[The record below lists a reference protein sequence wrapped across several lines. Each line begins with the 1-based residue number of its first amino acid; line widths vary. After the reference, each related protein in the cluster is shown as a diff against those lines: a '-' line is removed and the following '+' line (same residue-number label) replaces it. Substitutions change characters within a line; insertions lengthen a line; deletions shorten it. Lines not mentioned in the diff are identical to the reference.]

1 VSLKTHNF
9 CPSEAKAAWFQASL
23 SSPLRRGTIPAHPSN
38 GFLIHWPSQ
47 SKNLLGQNQCV
58 FEIPTLTLYFIF
70 HHGKKDAY
78 ILSSSLTLNLAYATF
93 FMRKPMDYLRLII
106 DASPV
111 VQLVLLI
118 LVFFSVFSWAVIFF
132 KRKTLKSASAQSKK
146 FLKVFRR
153 SKDLSEV
160 NQAAKRYKASPLAAL
175 FRSGYKELTF
185 LSKSPELTLNSERLE
200 SINRALAK
208 TSNQEIS
215 NLEKMM
221 SFLATTGSVT
231 PFIGLF
237 GTVWGIMDAFNKI
250 GILRSASIQT
260 VAPGIAEALIATAA
274 GLFAAIPAVIAY
286 NHYLHRIKNIIT
298 EIEDFSLEF
307 LVIAER
313 LYGP

>member
-1 VSLKTHNF
+1 
-9 CPSEAKAAWFQASL
+9 
-23 SSPLRRGTIPAHPSN
+23 
-38 GFLIHWPSQ
+38 
-47 SKNLLGQNQCV
+47 
-58 FEIPTLTLYFIF
+58 
-70 HHGKKDAY
+70 
-78 ILSSSLTLNLAYATF
+78 
-93 FMRKPMDYLRLII
+93 MDYLRLMVN
-106 DASPV
+106 ASPV

-208 TSNQEIS
+208 ASNQEIS

-307 LVIAER
+307 LGIAER
-313 LYGP
+313 LYGS